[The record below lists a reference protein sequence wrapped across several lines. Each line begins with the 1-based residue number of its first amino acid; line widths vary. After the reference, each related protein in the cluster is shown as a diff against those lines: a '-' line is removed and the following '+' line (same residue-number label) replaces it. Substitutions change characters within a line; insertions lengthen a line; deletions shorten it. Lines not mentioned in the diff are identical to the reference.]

1 MIIDCD
7 TCTARGDACGD
18 CVVSFLTISVRDSA
32 HANTAL
38 ANTERESEREDGNI
52 AFPSA
57 AAVLAID
64 DDQARAVSA
73 LAASGLVSPLRH
85 ASAS

>member
-7 TCTARGDACGD
+7 TCTVRGDACGD
-18 CVVSFLTISVRDSA
+18 CVVSFLTIPVRDGASGEA
-32 HANTAL
+32 AL
-38 ANTERESEREDGNI
+38 AATGGGGDGEGSSI
-52 AFPSA
+52 PFPS

-64 DDQARAVSA
+64 DDQARAVRA
-73 LAASGLVSPLRH
+73 LAASGLVPPLRH

>member
-7 TCTARGDACGD
+7 TCTVRGDACGD
-18 CVVSFLTISVRDSA
+18 CVVSFLTISVRDGA

-38 ANTERESEREDGNI
+38 ADTDGQGEREGASI
-52 AFPSA
+52 PFPST

-73 LAASGLVSPLRH
+73 LAASGLVPPLRH